1 MQWIL
6 STHSRSS
13 LKMRGFE
20 PSIDLDVENC
30 FFEKG
35 CQLNNYFFGTF
46 LPSWMR
52 PRDTVNMQ
60 SIELVAI
67 FVAPCDFQNFFG
79 GPLRAPQD
87 PPGRGKS
94 SVHAPSVDRSSS
106 KQIDCI
112 FAMDY
117 GALGPPTLQI
127 CSQSARRTGPRK
139 YAVNRARGPLRGT
152 LGRPRSCETVF
163 LKSLST

>member
-1 MQWIL
+1 MATCYLRGII
-6 STHSRSS
+6 STQSENT
-13 LKMRGFE
+13 LKMQGFE
-20 PSIDLDVENC
+20 PSIDLEFRNG
-30 FFEKG
+30 FFRKG
-35 CQLNNYFFGTF
+35 YQLNNYFFETF
-46 LPSWMR
+46 LPSSMR

-67 FVAPCDFQNFFG
+67 FVAPCDFQNFFW

-117 GALGPPTLQI
+117 GALGPPTL
-127 CSQSARRTGPRK
+127 
-139 YAVNRARGPLRGT
+139 
-152 LGRPRSCETVF
+152 
-163 LKSLST
+163 